1 MYQYSMIFERNDVT
15 GLFPKS
21 FAEQWKVVGEHMT
34 DLEQR
39 IHEMIT
45 ERPPGDWEPV
55 SHSISTIGDIL
66 VTSVLIRRQSQ

>member
-15 GLFPKS
+15 GLLPAS
-21 FAEQWKVVGEHMT
+21 FAEQRKAVGEHMT

-55 SHSISTIGDIL
+55 SHSISTIGDVL
-66 VTSVLIRRQSQ
+66 LTTVLIRRQSP